1 MTLIA
6 LLFTVSVFGSH
17 TRLFGEHGSVP
28 DGTRRVNATTCSILR
43 HPQLFSGKIVHVRVN
58 ARVGLESL
66 TASDPNCQESIWL
79 DYANESKETNNN
91 RHPQLTLVKDEAL
104 TKFKD
109 AIGAEQ
115 DDPVHPCTTMHCMR
129 YDVTATLIGRVD
141 YRSTRCKNTPKSK
154 KPSPFQCG
162 YGHMGAWPVRIV
174 IESVSDV
181 TAVPRN

>member
-6 LLFTVSVFGSH
+6 LLFTVAAFGSH
-17 TRLFGEHGSVP
+17 TELFGEHGSVP
-28 DGTRRVNATTCSILR
+28 NDTRGVNATACSILR
-43 HPQLFSGKIVHVRVN
+43 RPQLFNGKIVHVRAN

-66 TASDPNCQESIWL
+66 TAGDPNCQESIWL
-79 DYANESKETNNN
+79 DYANDSKETADN
-91 RHPQLTLVKDEAL
+91 RHRQLTLVKDEAL

-109 AIGAEQ
+109 ALGAEQ
-115 DDPVHPCTTMHCMR
+115 DDPAHPCTTMHCMR
-129 YDVTATLIGRVD
+129 YDVTATITGRVD
-141 YRSTRCKNTPKSK
+141 YRSTGCTKTTAPN

-181 TAVPRN
+181 TAVPRK